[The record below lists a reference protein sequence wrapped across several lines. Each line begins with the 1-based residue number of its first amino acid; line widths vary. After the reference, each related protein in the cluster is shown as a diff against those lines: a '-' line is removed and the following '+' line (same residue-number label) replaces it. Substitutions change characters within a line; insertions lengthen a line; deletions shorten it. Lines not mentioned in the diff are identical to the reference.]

1 MRRRD
6 LIAGAGGVLIAS
18 AFHQAGAES
27 QSPASLSGARAIV
40 DGREVR
46 LADILA
52 PATAGGRADPYA
64 AQFQRA
70 LADTLSH
77 PVRAEE
83 SGPVDRWNR
92 PFVRLYVEHQRGV
105 MLATAQERL
114 VAVGA
119 ARTLPESG
127 DHGFI
132 RRLLT
137 LEEAAR
143 KTRIGLWG
151 LAPYRVYPATDARR
165 AVGAF
170 SLVEGAPV
178 TAVKRGGRVY
188 LNFGDDYREDF
199 TASVK
204 SGLARAWAKT
214 GLDLETLAGAPLR
227 IRGHVAWI
235 NGPSIDLT
243 HPLQI
248 EILKQAA

>member
-6 LIAGAGGVLIAS
+6 LIAGAGAVVVAS
-18 AFHQAGAES
+18 AFQRAGAES
-27 QSPASLSGARAIV
+27 ASSATVSGARAIV
-40 DGREVR
+40 NGREIR
-46 LADILA
+46 LSDILA
-52 PATAGGRADPYA
+52 PAMAGGRADPYA

-83 SGPVDRWNR
+83 SGAADRWNR
-92 PFVRLYVEHQRGV
+92 PFTRLYVEHQRGV

-114 VAVGA
+114 VACGA
-119 ARTLPESG
+119 ARTLPESS
-127 DHGFI
+127 DHAFI
-132 RRLLT
+132 RRLLL

-143 KTRIGLWG
+143 RTRIGLWG
-151 LAPYRVYPATDARR
+151 LAPYRVHPADDARR
-165 AVGAF
+165 AVGDYN
-170 SLVEGAPV
+170 LVEGAPV

-188 LNFGDDYREDF
+188 LNFGDDYRKDF
-199 TASVK
+199 TASAK

-248 EILKQAA
+248 ELLKQAA